1 VQLFPVESTQMLGLF
16 RPFQPYVPGKSAL
29 LVNLRGRLF
38 IFLLNLPPQFLEI
51 RHNGFFYLWAYFFS
65 AGGNHR
71 KQPLQRPRLPKP
83 LAIYPIHPRVTY
95 AAGWHRAGL
104 SITPSRVGSCV
115 FVVIMLLN
123 IALCSL
129 NIFICRALLSIISY
143 GQFRD
148 C

>member
-1 VQLFPVESTQMLGLF
+1 
-16 RPFQPYVPGKSAL
+16 
-29 LVNLRGRLF
+29 VNFRGRFF

-51 RHNGFFYLWAYFFS
+51 RHNGFFHLWACFFS

-104 SITPSRVGSCV
+104 FITPSRVGLCV
-115 FVVIMLLN
+115 LIVVMLLN
-123 IALCSL
+123 MALCSL
-129 NIFICRALLSIISY
+129 NIFIRRALFSIISHE
-143 GQFRD
+143 QFRD
-148 C
+148 CWYNAIRESDAFYVGC